1 MRKLGY
7 FGIGSAVVGVGVA
20 AILLWPHEPKATD
33 GNPGVRTGRATM
45 GDVRVLL
52 NETGTVEPVRE
63 VVVKPPISG
72 TVRRLLVDEG
82 QRVTEG
88 QLLAVVEPD
97 LTQARAVAE
106 LRAAYARAQ
115 VTLAQTERDLKEA
128 RSLASRGLIAESEL
142 VRRDSDHQRAQLE
155 LRSAEEQLRALEQA
169 GVSSQQPAQNVK
181 VIAPAAGVVIA
192 VGAEEGESVLA
203 GTGTLGG
210 GTELVKIADL
220 SELEIKAAVNEVD
233 IGKVALGL
241 PVKITVDAYPN
252 VEFKGRVSH
261 VAPAARIDPDNK
273 VRVFDVEIAVDSPD
287 ERLRPG
293 MTANIDVEGPERA
306 NVLTVPVEAVF
317 RKGGRDVVYK
327 IVDGQ
332 PVETPVTL
340 GLADIAKVE
349 VVAGLADGDTV
360 ALEDPTR
367 PKPETAAGQLP

>member
-20 AILLWPHEPKATD
+20 AILLWPREPKATD

-52 NETGTVEPVRE
+52 NETGTVQPVRE

-82 QRVTEG
+82 HRVAEG

-97 LTQARAVAE
+97 LTQARTVAE

-115 VTLAQTERDLKEA
+115 VALAQTERDLQEA

-142 VRRDSDHQRAQLE
+142 VRRDSDHRRAQLE

-169 GVSSQQPAQNVK
+169 GVSSRQPAQNVK

-220 SELEIKAAVNEVD
+220 SQLEIKAAVNEVD
-233 IGKVALGL
+233 IGKLALGL

-252 VEFKGRVSH
+252 VEFKGRVSR

-273 VRVFDVEIAVDSPD
+273 VRVFDVEIAVDTPD

-327 IVDGQ
+327 IVHGQ

-349 VVAGLADGDTV
+349 VVSGLADGDTV

-367 PKPETAAGQLP
+367 PKPETTAGQLP